1 MMSDQ
6 EKNDLRTLMNAI
18 RLGQA
23 RGVFSIEQAA
33 ELAPTLQRITE
44 YLKTS

>member
-1 MMSDQ
+1 MMTDQ

-33 ELAPTLQRITE
+33 ELSPTLQKITE
-44 YLKTS
+44 YIKTA